1 MTERKPPGMTWET
14 WTQLLERQGMERGEL
29 EVDPS
34 WTGRPLPGKG
44 EADDELWWVRRKLRD
59 EDVQYLPPAL
69 AIRIERDEAKA
80 RIAAATSEADVRRL
94 IAEINEK
101 IAHVNRTTI
110 SGPPSTVAKLDVE
123 ETVERWRTEQ
133 GR

>member
-1 MTERKPPGMTWET
+1 MTERKPPGISWAT
-14 WTQLLERQGMERGEL
+14 WTELLERQGMERGEL

-34 WTGRPLPGKG
+34 WKGRPLPGMG
-44 EADDELWWVRRKLRD
+44 QADDELWWVREKLRR
-59 EDVQYLPPAL
+59 EDVQYLPPTL

-80 RIAAATSEADVRRL
+80 KIAAATTEAEVRRL

-101 IAHVNRTTI
+101 IVHVNRTTI

-123 ETVERWRTEQ
+123 ETVERWRA